1 MIEVVKFVLM
11 KSKIKKTVF
20 KNTVQLLRIPFS
32 LLLMPLF
39 ILALSQTAINGYTAI
54 VSFIIIHLLVYPASN
69 GYNSYIDKDESS
81 IGGIEKPPLPTIHLF
96 YVTIVL
102 DFLAVILAFLLVNIL
117 FSCCI
122 LVYILASRAYSSK
135 QIRLKKYPIIGFL
148 IVVIFQ
154 GGFTYMMSVIGITN
168 ESFAF
173 SSANI
178 LLLFA
183 CSFQIAG
190 AYPLTQIYQHEADLA
205 DGVKTLSYQL
215 GYKGTFIFTAIMFGL
230 CNVFYYLY
238 FEQIGKSNNFYLIQL
253 FFIPIVIYFVWW
265 FFKTINNENE
275 ANFKNTMQMNL
286 IAAICMNTCF
296 IILYLTNRL
305 F

>member
-1 MIEVVKFVLM
+1 M
-11 KSKIKKTVF
+11 KSTVF
-20 KNTVQLLRIPFS
+20 RNTLQLLRIPFS

-39 ILALSQTAINGYTAI
+39 ILALSQSSVNVYTSI
-54 VSFIIIHLLVYPASN
+54 ISFIIIHVLVYPASN
-69 GYNSYIDKDESS
+69 GYNSYIDRDEGS
-81 IGGIEKPPLPTIHLF
+81 IGGIEKPPAPTIHLF
-96 YVTIVL
+96 YLTLVL
-102 DFLAVILAFLLVNIL
+102 DFLAIVLAFLFVNEL
-117 FSCCI
+117 FSLCI
-122 LVYILASRAYSSK
+122 FVYILASRAYSSK

-148 IVVIFQ
+148 TVVIFQ
-154 GGFTYMMSVIGITN
+154 GGFTYIMSVIGITN
-168 ESFAF
+168 DSFAF

-205 DGVKTLSYQL
+205 DGVKTLSCQL
-215 GYKGTFIFTAIMFGL
+215 GYRGTFIFTAIMFGI

-238 FEQIGKSNNFYLIQL
+238 FDQMGKITNFYLIQL
-253 FFIPIVIYFVWW
+253 FFLPIVLYFLWW
-265 FFKTINNENE
+265 FLRTIKNENE
-275 ANFKNTMQMNL
+275 ANFKNTMRMNL

-296 IILYLTNRL
+296 IILFLTKHL

>member
-1 MIEVVKFVLM
+1 M
-11 KSKIKKTVF
+11 KSTVF
-20 KNTVQLLRIPFS
+20 RNTLQLLRIPFS

-39 ILALSQTAINGYTAI
+39 ILALSQSSVNVFTAII
-54 VSFIIIHLLVYPASN
+54 SFIIIHVLVYPASN
-69 GYNSYIDKDESS
+69 GYNSYIDRDEGS
-81 IGGIEKPPLPTIHLF
+81 IGGIEKPPAPSIHLF
-96 YVTIVL
+96 YLTLVL
-102 DFLAVILAFLLVNIL
+102 DFLAIVLAFFFVNGL
-117 FSCCI
+117 FSFCI
-122 LVYILASRAYSSK
+122 FVYILASRAYSSK

-148 IVVIFQ
+148 TVVIFQ

-183 CSFQIAG
+183 CSLQIAG

-275 ANFKNTMQMNL
+275 ANFKNSMRMNL

-296 IILYLTNRL
+296 IILYFTNRL

>member
-1 MIEVVKFVLM
+1 
-11 KSKIKKTVF
+11 
-20 KNTVQLLRIPFS
+20 
-32 LLLMPLF
+32 
-39 ILALSQTAINGYTAI
+39 
-54 VSFIIIHLLVYPASN
+54 
-69 GYNSYIDKDESS
+69 
-81 IGGIEKPPLPTIHLF
+81 
-96 YVTIVL
+96 
-102 DFLAVILAFLLVNIL
+102 
-117 FSCCI
+117 
-122 LVYILASRAYSSK
+122 
-135 QIRLKKYPIIGFL
+135 
-148 IVVIFQ
+148 
-154 GGFTYMMSVIGITN
+154 MMSVIGITN

-253 FFIPIVIYFVWW
+253 FFIPIVVYFVWW

-275 ANFKNTMQMNL
+275 ANFKNTMRMNL

>member
-1 MIEVVKFVLM
+1 M
-11 KSKIKKTVF
+11 
-20 KNTVQLLRIPFS
+20 KNTVFRNTLQLLRIPFS

-39 ILALSQTAINGYTAI
+39 ILALSQSIVNVYTAI
-54 VSFIIIHLLVYPASN
+54 ISFIIIHLLVYPASN
-69 GYNSYIDKDESS
+69 GYNSYIDRDEGS
-81 IGGIEKPPLPTIHLF
+81 IGGIEKPPAPTIHLF
-96 YVTIVL
+96 YLTLIL
-102 DFLAVILAFLLVNIL
+102 DFLAIFLAFFFVNRL
-117 FSCCI
+117 FSLCI

-148 IVVIFQ
+148 TVVIFQ
-154 GGFTYMMSVIGITN
+154 GGFTYIMSEIGITN
-168 ESFAF
+168 DSFAF

-178 LLLFA
+178 SLLFA

-205 DGVKTLSYQL
+205 DGVKTLSCQL
-215 GYKGTFIFTAIMFGL
+215 GYRGTFVFTAIMFGI

-238 FEQIGKSNNFYLIQL
+238 FEQMGKTTNFYLIQL
-253 FFIPIVIYFVWW
+253 FFLPIVIYFVWW
-265 FFKTINNENE
+265 FLRTIKNEKV
-275 ANFKNTMQMNL
+275 ANYKNTMRMNL

-296 IILYLTNRL
+296 IILFLTKHL

>member
-1 MIEVVKFVLM
+1 M
-11 KSKIKKTVF
+11 
-20 KNTVQLLRIPFS
+20 KNTVFRNTLQLLRIPFS

-39 ILALSQTAINGYTAI
+39 ILALSQSTVNIYTSI
-54 VSFIIIHLLVYPASN
+54 FSFIIIHLLVYPASN
-69 GYNSYIDKDESS
+69 GYNSYIDRDEGS
-81 IGGIEKPPLPTIHLF
+81 IGGIEKPPVPTIHLF
-96 YVTIVL
+96 YLTLVL
-102 DFLAVILAFLLVNIL
+102 DVLAIILAFSLVNRF
-117 FSCCI
+117 FSLCI

-148 IVVIFQ
+148 TVVIFQ
-154 GGFTYMMSVIGITN
+154 GGFTYIMSVIGITN
-168 ESFAF
+168 DSFAF

-178 LLLFA
+178 SLLLA

-205 DGVKTLSYQL
+205 DGVKTLSCQL
-215 GYKGTFIFTAIMFGL
+215 GYRGTFIFTAIMFGI

-238 FEQIGKSNNFYLIQL
+238 FDQMGKITNFYLIQL
-253 FFIPIVIYFVWW
+253 FFLPIVLYFVWW
-265 FFKTINNENE
+265 FLRTIKNENE
-275 ANFKNTMQMNL
+275 ANFKNTMRMNL

-296 IILYLTNRL
+296 IILFLTKHL